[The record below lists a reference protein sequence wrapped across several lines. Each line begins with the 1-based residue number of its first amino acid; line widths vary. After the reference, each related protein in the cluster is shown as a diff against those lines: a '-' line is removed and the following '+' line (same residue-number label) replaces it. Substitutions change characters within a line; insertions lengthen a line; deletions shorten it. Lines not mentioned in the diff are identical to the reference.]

1 MLGTRDAACSFMAR
15 PGVGPSLGRALNC
28 RQVSQIRGCPWHS
41 PGAVHKASVF
51 CVLCPGMRFICLPR
65 ATCAHCPAGSCVS
78 SDAANVSF
86 SPASLVAFTKNA
98 ALSLLRNVL
107 PRSNSLFLFLYF
119 FLCGRCLLIGLLSIF
134 DKISRRHW
142 VAAAA
147 AGSLC
152 LRIYSSLVILAA
164 PQKHY
169 LNR

>member
-1 MLGTRDAACSFMAR
+1 MAR

-41 PGAVHKASVF
+41 PGAVHKASVS

-86 SPASLVAFTKNA
+86 SPGFPGSIYQERSLVSLAQCSSLDLIPFSSFLVP
-98 ALSLLRNVL
+98 LS
-107 PRSNSLFLFLYF
+107 LYF

-147 AGSLC
+147 EARLW

-164 PQKHY
+164 PQKHN

>member
-1 MLGTRDAACSFMAR
+1 MLFYGPSGGR
-15 PGVGPSLGRALNC
+15 PSLGRALNC

-41 PGAVHKASVF
+41 PGAVHKTSVF
-51 CVLCPGMRFICLPR
+51 CLLCP
-65 ATCAHCPAGSCVS
+65 VS
-78 SDAANVSF
+78 SVPACVLSACLERPVHIVLPAAVSLRMLLM
-86 SPASLVAFTKNA
+86 SHSRPDSLVAFTKNA
-98 ALSLLRNVL
+98 ALSRLRNVL
-107 PRSNSLFLFLYF
+107 PRSNSLLLFLYF
-119 FLCGRCLLIGLLSIF
+119 FPCGRCLLIGLLSIF

-147 AGSLC
+147 ADRLW